1 MMMSGEHKTNSQ
13 IKFKTLMLKS
23 SRCACSDAF
32 ILLKGTI
39 TVVGQGADA
48 TIRPTD
54 RNKQVILKNCVSFTD
69 YISKINIQVHNATD
83 LDVAMLMYNLTK
95 YSDNYSKTAESL

>member
-1 MMMSGEHKTNSQ
+1 MSGEHKTNSQ

-23 SRCACSDAF
+23 SRCACIDAF

-39 TVVGQGADA
+39 TGVGQGADA

-95 YSDNYSKTAESL
+95 CSDNYSKTAESL